1 MKLTFIEVPA
11 FIKQIDKLGKPASV
25 EVLTAL
31 QDDLLKDPKR
41 GDVIKGT
48 SGARKGRIGNPS
60 KGKGKSGGFRYI
72 YFYFEMNHRIY
83 LFYFYEKKA
92 QDDLTYEQTKMLAEV
107 IRRTKD
113 SLKRGK

>member
-11 FIKQIDKLGKPASV
+11 FIKQIDKLGKPISV
-25 EVLTAL
+25 EVLTAI
-31 QDDLLKDPKR
+31 QNDLLKDPER

-48 SGARKGRIGNPS
+48 AGARKGRIGHPT

-72 YFYFEMNHRIY
+72 YAYFEMHDRIY

-92 QDDLTYEQTKMLAEV
+92 QDDLTDEQSKMLAEV
-107 IRRTKD
+107 IKRTKD
-113 SLKRGK
+113 NLKVGK

>member
-11 FIKQIDKLGKPASV
+11 FINQIDKLGKPQSV
-25 EVLTAL
+25 EILSAI

-48 SGARKGRIGNPS
+48 SGARKGRISNSS

-72 YFYFEMNHRIY
+72 YVYFKMNDRIY

-92 QDDLTYEQTKMLAEV
+92 QDDLTDEQTKMLAEV
-107 IRRTKD
+107 IRRTKA
-113 SLKRGK
+113 SLKGSK

>member
-1 MKLTFIEVPA
+1 MRADFAPPNRLQNHLTCYAIHGYSFNGERMKLTFIEVPA

-60 KGKGKSGGFRYI
+60 K
-72 YFYFEMNHRIY
+72 
-83 LFYFYEKKA
+83 
-92 QDDLTYEQTKMLAEV
+92 
-107 IRRTKD
+107 
-113 SLKRGK
+113 

>member
-1 MKLTFIEVPA
+1 MKLTFIELPI
-11 FIKQIDKLGKPASV
+11 FMSQIDKLGKPLSD
-25 EVLTAL
+25 EVLSAIEI
-31 QDDLLKDPKR
+31 DLLKDPKR

-72 YFYFEMNHRIY
+72 YVYFEMNDQVY
-83 LFYFYEKKA
+83 LFYFYAKKA
-92 QDDLTYEQTKMLAEV
+92 QDDLTDEQAKMLAEV

-113 SLKRGK
+113 SLKRG

>member
-11 FIKQIDKLGKPASV
+11 FIKQIDKLGKPVSV
-25 EVLTAL
+25 EILTAI
-31 QDDLLKDPKR
+31 QNDLLSDPER

-72 YFYFEMNHRIY
+72 YVYFETNARIY

-92 QDDLTYEQTKMLAEV
+92 QDDLTDEQTKMLAEV
-107 IRRTKD
+107 IRKTKG
-113 SLKRGK
+113 SLKKG